1 MRTNPDDTMPA
12 LEAELAGGGTW
23 RLADEHPAKLSLL
36 VFYRGLHCP
45 ICRVWLGELDRLVPE
60 FTARGVSA
68 IALSCDARER
78 GERAKDQW
86 GLENLRV
93 GYGIEPEDAR
103 KAGLYTSEGRGKDEP
118 QLFTEPAVLL
128 VKPGDGTL
136 YAAWVQSQPRARPHF
151 EEVLAAADKLIERGL
166 PAPRGSA

>member
-12 LEAELAGGGTW
+12 IEAELAGGGTW

-68 IALSCDARER
+68 IALSCDSRER
-78 GERAKDQW
+78 GERAKEQW
-86 GLENLRV
+86 ELERLRV
-93 GYGIEPEDAR
+93 GYGVEPEDAR
-103 KAGLYTSEGRGKDEP
+103 KAGLYISEGRGKDEP

-136 YAAWVQSQPRARPHF
+136 YAAWVQSQPRARPRF
-151 EEVLAAADKLIERGL
+151 EDILDTADTLIARGL